1 MNVIISNTNTNIYI
15 LQHRTK
21 EGEENKITTNV
32 NEMTIL
38 TSRLAKA
45 DVANCKLCIL

>member
-32 NEMTIL
+32 NEMTSEICRR
-38 TSRLAKA
+38 TCNYVQGHK
-45 DVANCKLCIL
+45 